1 MRFSYGG
8 LRTRVFRSRLPHPF
22 LPPHP
27 CQLFPHQHPKLRLRQ
42 NFHSKNVLASPLKLA
57 TTGLKILF
65 DHCQM
70 TSSRLI
76 NVVFVDE
83 NQIGK
88 TRSNGD
94 QQYDIKSHASDGQT
108 KYEAH
113 CTIARKR
120 RRPVRDRGLLDLDR
134 PDWLRISNS
143 SFRHEHP

>member
-1 MRFSYGG
+1 MA
-8 LRTRVFRSRLPHPF
+8 VFEHECLARACPIHF
-22 LPPHP
+22 
-27 CQLFPHQHPKLRLRQ
+27 FPAPVPTI
-42 NFHSKNVLASPLKLA
+42 STA

-65 DHCQM
+65 DHCQL

-113 CTIARKR
+113 CTIARVK
-120 RRPVRDRGLLDLDR
+120 DGDL
-134 PDWLRISNS
+134 
-143 SFRHEHP
+143 

>member
-1 MRFSYGG
+1 
-8 LRTRVFRSRLPHPF
+8 
-22 LPPHP
+22 
-27 CQLFPHQHPKLRLRQ
+27 
-42 NFHSKNVLASPLKLA
+42 
-57 TTGLKILF
+57 
-65 DHCQM
+65 M

-113 CTIARKR
+113 CTIAR
-120 RRPVRDRGLLDLDR
+120 VEDGDL
-134 PDWLRISNS
+134 
-143 SFRHEHP
+143 

>member
-1 MRFSYGG
+1 MAVFEHECFARACPIHFFP
-8 LRTRVFRSRLPHPF
+8 RTRA
-22 LPPHP
+22 
-27 CQLFPHQHPKLRLRQ
+27 
-42 NFHSKNVLASPLKLA
+42 NYFHTNTRNYVCVKISHRKIVLASPLKLA

-120 RRPVRDRGLLDLDR
+120 LRPVGDRGLLDLDR